1 MRACG
6 GSEQFM
12 QALFGRLPEFFR
24 DEDELRRLWSDPAT
38 RRALLATLAERG
50 FGRAQL
56 GEMQR
61 LIEAEQSDLFDV
73 RAYVAW
79 ARAPLIRAVRAEH
92 AREAPP
98 VALEPR
104 QRIFLEFVLDQYV
117 FRGVEEL
124 DQDKLPPLLTLKYH
138 ALADATAE
146 LGPADRI
153 RALSVDFQ
161 KYLYEPSVQ

>member
-104 QRIFLEFVLDQYV
+104 QRIFLEFVLDQ
-117 FRGVEEL
+117 
-124 DQDKLPPLLTLKYH
+124 DKLPPLLTLKYH